1 MNYRPLTIGKLNTFI
16 KEFPE
21 YTIGEILH
29 SLNTQVNKKNGK
41 LLSITDRD
49 LYTIIDRTINFEKE

>member
-1 MNYRPLTIGKLNTFI
+1 MNYRPLTISKLNEFI

-29 SLNTQVNKKNGK
+29 SLNTQVNKKEST
-41 LLSITDRD
+41 LLSISDRD
-49 LYTIIDRTINFEKE
+49 LYTIIDRTITFEKE